1 MSPLDKALDID
12 NVEGDGWDKWQKLVL
27 HEIKR
32 LNDCSVTMEV
42 KLDRIEDLVTT
53 NRMKLVGISAILGFI
68 GGLIPLTIGILL
80 KVL

>member
-12 NVEGDGWDKWQKLVL
+12 NIEGNGWDKWQKLVL

-32 LNDCSVTMEV
+32 LNDCSITMES

>member
-12 NVEGDGWDKWQKLVL
+12 NVEGNGWDKWQKLVL

-32 LNDCSVTMEV
+32 LNDCSITMES

>member
-32 LNDCSVTMEV
+32 LNDCSITMES